1 MAGPL
6 VSREAA
12 ELVFR
17 LCEQQPAEISWQV
30 LNMHFDR
37 LGEEL
42 IDAGALVETT
52 PSETIVMPMDLDDEL
67 VGFGW
72 DADRQAFVGFHPN
85 MGLMEADPRVRK
97 QYRIDFDWLLSTIA
111 GAAGVAAG
119 QRRACLADDQL
130 WDLGN
135 ARLGRKMRPVL
146 FARRLGSGDALD
158 LVARALT
165 ARQGRADGV
174 LLTTSQR
181 ISSAVRLPGR
191 HRILHIRDGLDQA
204 SRHFALDVDVI
215 AGGPLE
221 AEPSGQ
227 GAVEMAPDGSW
238 IRTRRREYRFR
249 GMIHRS
255 IVKQVYEAWRDG
267 TGPLRT
273 QRVLETAES
282 KSRELAQA
290 FSGRP
295 DFKEIIGYDDGY
307 CWLLVD

>member
-1 MAGPL
+1 
-6 VSREAA
+6 
-12 ELVFR
+12 
-17 LCEQQPAEISWQV
+17 
-30 LNMHFDR
+30 MHFDR

-42 IDAGALVETT
+42 IGAGALVETT

-85 MGLMEADPRVRK
+85 MGLMKAEPRVRK
-97 QYRIDFDWLLSTIA
+97 QYRVDFDWLLSAIA
-111 GAAGVAAG
+111 GAVGVAAG
-119 QRRACLADDQL
+119 QRRACLVDDQL
-130 WDLGN
+130 WGLGD
-135 ARLGRKMRPVL
+135 ARLGRKNRPML
-146 FARRLGSGDALD
+146 FARRLGTTDALD

-174 LLTTSQR
+174 LLTTSPR
-181 ISSAVRLPGR
+181 ISQAVRLPGR
-191 HRILHIRDGLDQA
+191 HRILHIRDCLDQA
-204 SRHFALDVDVI
+204 SRHFALDRDVI

-227 GAVEMAPDGSW
+227 GPVEMAPDGSW
-238 IRTRRREYRFR
+238 IKIRGREYRFR

-255 IVKQVYEAWRDG
+255 IVKQVYKAWRDG
-267 TGPLRT
+267 AGPLRT
-273 QRVLETAES
+273 QNVLEEAKS

-295 DFKEIIGYDDGY
+295 EFKEIIGYDAGF
-307 CWLLVD
+307 CWLKAD